1 VIKRKKAQMNDSH
14 FQHTPDSPYHL
25 SAGALVYDSHNR
37 VLVHVFTGG
46 IYTLIRETIEPNESI
61 EAAIHRGIGEEAGS
75 TAELVRYLGAITGT
89 VRNVSSG
96 VEFEKTVLYF
106 AARLLDWQP
115 AQRDFGDEESV
126 SELQWHDPQQLI
138 SIMGEQIK
146 LTGFGDLDESVVM
159 KRFLHTEETSKGG
172 SETGEEHEANQ

>member
-1 VIKRKKAQMNDSH
+1 MNDSH

-25 SAGALVYDSHNR
+25 SAGALVYDRHNR

-46 IYTLIRETIEPNESI
+46 IYTLIRETIEPDESI

-96 VEFEKTVLYF
+96 VEFEKTTLYF

-115 AQRDFGDEESV
+115 QQRDPDDEESV

-138 SIMGEQIK
+138 RIMREQTK

-159 KRFLHTEETSKGG
+159 KRFLHMEETSEGG
-172 SETGEEHEANQ
+172 SETGEEHEADQ

>member
-1 VIKRKKAQMNDSH
+1 MSDSH

-25 SAGALVYDSHNR
+25 SAGALVYDRHNR

-61 EAAIHRGIGEEAGS
+61 EVAVHRGIGEEAGS

-96 VEFEKTVLYF
+96 VKFEKTVLYF

-115 AQRDFGDEESV
+115 AQRDPDDEESV

-138 SIMGEQIK
+138 SIMREQGK
-146 LTGFGDLDESVVM
+146 TTSSDDLDESVIIE
-159 KRFLHTEETSKGG
+159 RFLYMEETFEGG
-172 SETGEEHEANQ
+172 NETGEEHEANQ